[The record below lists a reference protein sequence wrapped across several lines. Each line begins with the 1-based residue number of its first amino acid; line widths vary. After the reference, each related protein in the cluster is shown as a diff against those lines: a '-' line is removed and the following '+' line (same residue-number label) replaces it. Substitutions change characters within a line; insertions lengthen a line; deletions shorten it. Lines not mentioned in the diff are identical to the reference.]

1 MTMNRLNL
9 GRLFLLFWISLSA
22 IPVRAA
28 VPEWIW
34 HDNKGAKPADNEIRY
49 FRKTFNVDGRVTKA
63 VLSAAGDDEIQ
74 VFINGHKVIDAKG
87 WDKATQEDVK
97 KDIRQG
103 ENLIAVRGKNITAEA
118 GVIVRLKLELPKYRE
133 QFVVTDTSWVSSD
146 SELPYWN
153 KPDFKPGDSEW
164 TKVVSL

>member
-34 HDNKGAKPADNEIRY
+34 HDNKGAKPADNEIHY
-49 FRKTFNVDGRVTKA
+49 
-63 VLSAAGDDEIQ
+63 
-74 VFINGHKVIDAKG
+74 FINGHKVIDAKG

-118 GVIVRLKLELPKYRE
+118 GVIVRLKLEL
-133 QFVVTDTSWVSSD
+133 
-146 SELPYWN
+146 
-153 KPDFKPGDSEW
+153 
-164 TKVVSL
+164 